1 MARAAGSQDASIPRR
16 NAAARRVLLA
26 TDGSIASVAAT
37 LRAIDV
43 GRESGAE
50 LHVVHVTTPESDL
63 QVEFGEAGL
72 DALERHAVDGV
83 EAARYL
89 AQRAGVRTHFHE
101 MRGPVVDSILEAAR
115 RIDAEII
122 VMGATGPQAFKRTSV
137 GSVAQAVQSSCT
149 NREVMIVPGDA
160 AEVIPVIKE
169 MFARDSSAMPGAA
182 SLDPDV
188 DWTAMVGAPSF
199 RELMAMKARF
209 VIPVTVFA
217 LVYYLTVNLL
227 AGFTRGFM
235 SQSVFGAFSVGYVL
249 IVGLYVM
256 SWVIAVLYVRIANGK
271 FDAKAADAIAGLED
285 WRRNR

>member
-1 MARAAGSQDASIPRR
+1 MARP
-16 NAAARRVLLA
+16 VLLA

-37 LRAIDV
+37 LRAVDV
-43 GRESGAE
+43 ARESGAD

-72 DALERHAVDGV
+72 DSLERHAVDGV

-89 AQRAGVRTHFHE
+89 AGRAGVRAHFHE

-115 RIDAEII
+115 RVDAEAI
-122 VMGATGPQAFKRTSV
+122 VMGATGPQAFRRTSV
-137 GSVAQAVQSSCT
+137 GSVAQAVRDSCT

-160 AEVIPVIKE
+160 GEIIPVIKE
-169 MFARDSSAMPGAA
+169 MFAADSSAMPGAA

-188 DWTAMVGAPSF
+188 DWTAMVAMPSF

-217 LVYYLTVNLL
+217 LVYYLAVNLL
-227 AGFTRGFM
+227 AGFGRGFM
-235 SQSVFGAFSVGYVL
+235 SESVFGAFSVGYVL

-256 SWVIAVLYVRIANGK
+256 SWVIAVLYVRIANGR
-271 FDAKAADAIAGLED
+271 FDAKAADAIEGLEN